1 LQLQKVRLDFV
12 QIALAQRSRVRQQL
26 RVLLQ
31 AAKEGCLLKGE
42 IELRPIQDVEDD
54 DFVALVPQVLQ
65 ARQQLRDVIKQVAEN
80 DHQRA
85 PRNAFGQVVKD
96 GCQAC
101 VFAGHILAVLGKL
114 DREAV
119 IRTLVHAREIA
130 LDDEPSLEFQA
141 ADLRQ
146 DQGIEIALWIVHLI

>member
-12 QIALAQRSRVRQQL
+12 QIALAQRSRIRQQL

-31 AAKEGCLLKGE
+31 AAKQGCLLEGE

-54 DFVALVPQVLQ
+54 DFVTLVPQVLQ

-85 PRNAFGQVVKD
+85 PSNALGQVVKD
-96 GCQAC
+96 GGQAC
-101 VFAGHILAVLGKL
+101 FFAGRSDIHDLDELLEVRGLARRPEKL
-114 DREAV
+114 
-119 IRTLVHAREIA
+119 
-130 LDDEPSLEFQA
+130 
-141 ADLRQ
+141 ADLVIKCYQADTVLLVQ
-146 DQGIEIALWIVHLI
+146 DQVR